1 MDYLRSVLA
10 IGLCLMVQAAA
21 AADLGSQRPPT
32 HAFFAFDNGVGRGQ
46 WPPAQQARV
55 LRELGYD
62 GISYNETI
70 DITNRLEAFKSAR
83 LQIFALYIHGFL
95 DKPSHYEPGLTNA
108 IRLLKG
114 TDTMI
119 WLTIRE
125 LRGEHDAEAV
135 KLVQEVADLAGES
148 GLRVALYPHS
158 GFYVA
163 TAEHAL
169 RIANGVGRTNVGVT
183 VNLCHE
189 LMAGNGD
196 RLESIV
202 KACAPRLFLASIN
215 GADRGTT
222 VEQTVK
228 FLDEGEFNVAGF
240 VNMLDRAGYT
250 GPIGLQCYNLK
261 GNPVEILKRSM
272 AVWRRWSKGVGPGAG
287 PRQQN

>member
-1 MDYLRSVLA
+1 MRTALA
-10 IGLCLMVQAAA
+10 IGVCLVVLAAA
-21 AADLGSQRPPT
+21 AADLGSQSSPA

-46 WPPAQQARV
+46 WQPAQQARV
-55 LRELGYD
+55 LKDLGYD

-70 DITNRLEAFKSAR
+70 DITNRLEAFRAAGLK
-83 LQIFALYIHGFL
+83 IFALYIQGFL
-95 DKPSHYEPGLTNA
+95 DKPVRYEPGLTNA

-125 LRGEHDAEAV
+125 MRGEHDAEAAT
-135 KLVQEVADLAGES
+135 LVREVADLAGES
-148 GLRVALYPHS
+148 GIRVTLYPHS

-163 TAEHAL
+163 TGEDAL
-169 RIANGVGRTNVGVT
+169 RIANRAGRTNVGVT

-202 KACAPRLFLASIN
+202 KACAPRLFLVSIN

-228 FLDEGEFNVAGF
+228 FLDEGGFNVPGF
-240 VNMLDRAGYT
+240 VDMLDRAGYT

-261 GNPVEILKRSM
+261 GSPEENLKRAM
-272 AVWRRWSKGVGPGAG
+272 KVWRRWGEAKGPGSDK
-287 PRQQN
+287 PQQK